1 MAVYIEKDDDLE
13 MPRQTA
19 NFVWNTYIE
28 NTPKTIRSGLRTLVK
43 MWTKHTSAAEG
54 VVEKNIT
61 SFAIKY
67 G

>member
-1 MAVYIEKDDDLE
+1 